1 MFKIASGIYFL
12 IKELFAA
19 RKQAVLKSFGS
30 WPKRASVSLSARYRL
45 ISAGA
50 GSSVFITDSV
60 EDRVN
65 DQGKRQVGVGG
76 RIRRTKLYALIFA
89 QRRGNTDELGTVLF

>member
-19 RKQAVLKSFGS
+19 RKQAVL
-30 WPKRASVSLSARYRL
+30 SLSEVGQSAQAIF
-45 ISAGA
+45 ISPIQIDIGRS
-50 GSSVFITDSV
+50 GELCFITDSV

>member
-1 MFKIASGIYFL
+1 M

-30 WPKRASVSLSARYRL
+30 WPKARKRIF
-45 ISAGA
+45 ISPIQIDIGRS
-50 GSSVFITDSV
+50 GELCFITDSV